1 MTYYTHTEQP
11 IGRFILRENSNHFEY
26 SLNDEVDEYSRSMAE
41 NYPHRVWVGGKG
53 VCGISGWRYTRVL
66 KTVAHV
72 VTDEADDGS
81 PVVEKWEL
89 KSNIN
94 Y

>member
-1 MTYYTHTEQP
+1 MAYYTHTEQT
-11 IGRFILRENSNHFEY
+11 IGRFILKENSNHFEY
-26 SLNDEVDEYSRSMAE
+26 SLNDEVDDYSKSMAE
-41 NYPHRVWVGGKG
+41 KYPHRVWVGGKG
-53 VCGISGWRYTRVL
+53 VCGMSGWRYARVL

>member
-1 MTYYTHTEQP
+1 MAYYTHTEQP

-26 SLNDEVDEYSRSMAE
+26 SFNDEVDDYSKSMVE
-41 NYPHRVWVGGKG
+41 KYPHKVWVGDKVSGG
-53 VCGISGWRYTRVL
+53 SGWRYARVL

-81 PVVEKWEL
+81 PIVEKWEL

>member
-1 MTYYTHTEQP
+1 MAYYTHTEQP
-11 IGRFILRENSNHFEY
+11 IGKFILKENSNHFEY
-26 SLNDEVDEYSRSMAE
+26 SLNDEVDNYSKSMAE
-41 NYPHRVWVGGKG
+41 NYPHRVWVGGYPHG
-53 VCGISGWRYTRVL
+53 SGWRYARVL

-72 VTDEADDGS
+72 VTDETDDGS

-89 KSNIN
+89 KSNIT

>member
-1 MTYYTHTEQP
+1 MTYYTHTQQP
-11 IGRFILRENSNHFEY
+11 IGRFILKENSNHFEY
-26 SLNDEVDEYSRSMAE
+26 SLNDEVDNYSKSMAE
-41 NYPHRVWVGGKG
+41 NYPHRVWVGGYPHG
-53 VCGISGWRYTRVL
+53 SGWRYARVL

-89 KSNIN
+89 KSNIT

>member
-1 MTYYTHTEQP
+1 MAYYTHTEQP
-11 IGRFILRENSNHFEY
+11 IGKFILRENSNHFEY
-26 SLNDEVDEYSRSMAE
+26 SLNDEVDNYSMSMSVD
-41 NYPHRVWVGGKG
+41 YPHRVWVGGYPQG
-53 VCGISGWRYTRVL
+53 SGWRYARVL

-72 VTDEADDGS
+72 VIDEADDGS

-89 KSNIN
+89 KSNIT

>member
-1 MTYYTHTEQP
+1 
-11 IGRFILRENSNHFEY
+11 
-26 SLNDEVDEYSRSMAE
+26 MAE
-41 NYPHRVWVGGKG
+41 NYPHRVWVGGYG
-53 VCGISGWRYTRVL
+53 VGGMSGWRYARVL

-72 VTDEADDGS
+72 VVDESDDGS

>member
-1 MTYYTHTEQP
+1 MAYYTHTEQP
-11 IGRFILRENSNHFEY
+11 IGRFILRKNSNHFEY
-26 SLNDEVDEYSRSMAE
+26 SLNDEVDDYSRSMAE
-41 NYPHRVWVGGKG
+41 KYPHRVWWGGKG
-53 VCGISGWRYTRVL
+53 IGGGSGWRYARVL

-72 VTDEADDGS
+72 VIDEADDGS